1 MFLKSLNPVH
11 RIREL
16 AQELRRTREEGEQ
29 SRRRIEQLEREKA
42 GLAHDNARLEKERQ
56 RLEEENRR
64 LRKELE
70 TAQRA
75 ARRQAAPFS
84 RGKPKSQP
92 KHPGRKSGAAHGR
105 HHQRPIPDHVDE
117 EIHVSAPE
125 RCAACG
131 GALTVERV
139 ESQYQEE
146 IVRRTWVRRF
156 HVPVCRCA
164 QCDQRVQGRHPL
176 QTSDALGAAAV
187 QVGPEAVTLGVLM
200 NKSLGMPHADAAA
213 ILQQGFG
220 LTMSRSGIC
229 RAIQRVARKA
239 EATWH
244 ALRDAAQRSALA
256 HIDETGWKVEAQ
268 LHWLWAVV
276 TEQVTFCEI
285 LPGRGFAVA
294 TAILGAEYAGW
305 LIHDG
310 WRVYYKF
317 LKAAHQSCVAHLIRR
332 CRDLAAVATPSAALF
347 PLAVK
352 QLFEEGLALRDRYL
366 EQKIS
371 LHGLWTATGRLEAK
385 LDRLLARNY
394 KEPANRRLAKHLR
407 HERPYLFT
415 FLYCPGLVD
424 ATNNL
429 AERVMRMLVVIRKNW
444 GGNRTG
450 NGARAQAVLTS
461 VLCTARQQDKDVFE
475 LLVDLLRSRAPKL
488 LDILPAGNGGVAEST
503 VADAVAARRLETL
516 PARADVPLLP
526 ALLLPPPG
534 NPRLNTQADA
544 EDRATGK

>member
-1 MFLKSLNPVH
+1 LFLKSLNPVR

-16 AQELRRTREEGEQ
+16 AQELRRTREERDQ
-29 SRRRIEQLEREKA
+29 ARQRNEQLKK
-42 GLAHDNARLEKERQ
+42 DNERLEKERQ
-56 RLEEENRR
+56 RLEEEIKR

-75 ARRQAAPFS
+75 TRRQAAPFS
-84 RGKPKSQP
+84 RGLPKSHP
-92 KHPGRKSGAAHGR
+92 KTPGRKSGAAHGP
-105 HHQRPIPDHVDE
+105 HHRRPVPDRVDE
-117 EIHVSAPE
+117 EITVSAPAQ
-125 RCAACG
+125 CPACG
-131 GALTVERV
+131 GPLIVEGV

-156 HVPVCRCA
+156 HVPVCRCE
-164 QCDQRVQGRHPL
+164 QCDQRVQGSHPL

-200 NKSLGMPHADAAA
+200 NKSLGLPHADAAA

-244 ALRDAAQRSALA
+244 ALRDAAQHSALA
-256 HIDETGWKVEAQ
+256 HMDETGWKVEAQ
-268 LHWLWAVV
+268 LRWLWAVV

-285 LPGRGFAVA
+285 LPGRGFAEA
-294 TAILGAEYAGW
+294 AAILGAEYAGW

-310 WRVYYKF
+310 WAVYYKF

-332 CRDLAAVATPSAALF
+332 CRDLAAVAT
-347 PLAVK
+347 
-352 QLFEEGLALRDRYL
+352 
-366 EQKIS
+366 
-371 LHGLWTATGRLEAK
+371 
-385 LDRLLARNY
+385 
-394 KEPANRRLAKHLR
+394 
-407 HERPYLFT
+407 PYLFT

-444 GGNRTG
+444 GGNRTEK
-450 NGARAQAVLTS
+450 GARAQAILTS

-475 LLVDLLRSRAPKL
+475 LLTDLLRSGQPKL
-488 LDILPAGNGGVAEST
+488 LDILPAEAGAVAEST
-503 VADAVAARRLETL
+503 PTESAAAGELVVETL
-516 PARADVPLLP
+516 PACADIPLP
-526 ALLLPPPG
+526 VWLPPPG
-534 NPRLNTQADA
+534 NPCLFSSA
-544 EDRATGK
+544 

>member
-16 AQELRRTREEGEQ
+16 VQELRRAREEGEAA
-29 SRRRIEQLEREKA
+29 RRRIEE
-42 GLAHDNARLEKERQ
+42 LEKQNQ
-56 RLEEENRR
+56 RLEVENKR

-92 KHPGRKSGAAHGR
+92 KRPGRKSGAAHGP
-105 HHQRPIPDHVDE
+105 HYQRPIPEHVDE
-117 EIHVSAPE
+117 EILVSAPE
-125 RCAACG
+125 QCPACG
-131 GALTVERV
+131 GPLTVERV

-156 HVPVCRCA
+156 QVPVCRCA

-200 NKSLGMPHADAAA
+200 NKALGLPHGDAAA

-220 LTMSRSGIC
+220 LTMSRGGIC

-244 ALRDAAQRSALA
+244 ALRDAARRSALA

-268 LHWLWAVV
+268 LRWLWAVV

-285 LPGRGFAVA
+285 LPGRGFAEA
-294 TAILGAEYAGW
+294 AAILGAEYAGW

-310 WRVYYKF
+310 WKVYYKF

-332 CRDLAAVATPSAALF
+332 CRDLAEVATPSAARF

-352 QLFEEGLALRDRYL
+352 QLLEEGLALRDRYL
-366 EQKIS
+366 EQTIS
-371 LHGLWTATGRLEAK
+371 LRGLWTATGRLEAK
-385 LDRLLARNY
+385 LDRLLARTY
-394 KEPANRRLAKHLR
+394 REPANRRLAKHLR

-444 GGNRTG
+444 GGNRTE

-461 VLCTARQQDKDVFE
+461 VLCTARQQDQDVFE
-475 LLVDLLRSRAPKL
+475 LLVDLLRSRQPKL
-488 LDILPAGNGGVAEST
+488 LDILPAEAQALTES
-503 VADAVAARRLETL
+503 AAVAVGNLERATL
-516 PARADVPLLP
+516 AAGAEIPLP
-526 ALLLPPPG
+526 VWLPPPG
-534 NPRLNTQADA
+534 NPSLFSSA
-544 EDRATGK
+544 

>member
-1 MFLKSLNPVH
+1 MFLKSLNPVR

-16 AQELRRTREEGEQ
+16 AQELGRTREEREQ
-29 SRRRIEQLEREKA
+29 ARRRIEQLENE
-42 GLAHDNARLEKERQ
+42 NERLEREHQ
-56 RLEEENRR
+56 RLQEEIKR

-75 ARRQAAPFS
+75 TRRQAAPFS
-84 RGKPKSQP
+84 RGLPKSQP
-92 KHPGRKSGAAHGR
+92 KTPGRKSGAAHGPYHR
-105 HHQRPIPDHVDE
+105 RPIPDRVDE
-117 EIHVSAPE
+117 EITVSAPSQ
-125 RCAACG
+125 CPACG
-131 GALTVERV
+131 GPLTVERV

-200 NKSLGMPHADAAA
+200 NKSLGLPHADAAA

-220 LTMSRSGIC
+220 LTMSRGGIC

-244 ALRDAAQRSALA
+244 ALRNAAQRSALA
-256 HIDETGWKVEAQ
+256 HMDETGWKVEAQ
-268 LHWLWAVV
+268 LRWLWAVV

-285 LPGRGFAVA
+285 LPGRGFAEA
-294 TAILGAEYAGW
+294 AGILGAEYAGW

-310 WRVYYKF
+310 WAVYYKF

-332 CRDLAAVATPSAALF
+332 CRDMVEVATPAAARF

-352 QLFEEGLALRDRYL
+352 QLLEEGLALRDRYL
-366 EQKIS
+366 EQQIS
-371 LHGLWTATGRLEAK
+371 LRGLWTATGRLEAK
-385 LDRLLARNY
+385 LDRLLARTY
-394 KEPANRRLAKHLR
+394 QDPANRRLAKHLR

-444 GGNRTG
+444 GGNRTE
-450 NGARAQAVLTS
+450 NGARVQAILTS

-475 LLVDLLRSRAPKL
+475 LLTDLLRSPQPKL
-488 LDILPAGNGGVAEST
+488 LDILPEVEAVTGSNRV
-503 VADAVAARRLETL
+503 DAVAAGGRAAGGGPAADGMGADGLAEMRLPGLPDVSVLPGWRPSAETR
-516 PARADVPLLP
+516 PIFSSA
-526 ALLLPPPG
+526 
-534 NPRLNTQADA
+534 
-544 EDRATGK
+544 

>member
-1 MFLKSLNPVH
+1 MFLKSLNPVR

-16 AQELRRTREEGEQ
+16 AQELRCTREEREQ
-29 SRRRIEQLEREKA
+29 ARRRIEQLENE
-42 GLAHDNARLEKERQ
+42 NERLEREHQ
-56 RLEEENRR
+56 RLQEEIKR
-64 LRKELE
+64 LRKDLE
-70 TAQRA
+70 AAQRA
-75 ARRQAAPFS
+75 TRRQAAPFS
-84 RGKPKSQP
+84 RGLPKSQP
-92 KHPGRKSGAAHGR
+92 KTPGRKSGAAHGP
-105 HHQRPIPDHVDE
+105 HHRRPIPDRVDE
-117 EIHVSAPE
+117 EITVSAPWQ
-125 RCAACG
+125 CPACG
-131 GALTVERV
+131 GPLTVERV

-156 HVPVCRCA
+156 RIPVCRCA

-200 NKSLGMPHADAAA
+200 NKSLGLPHADAAA

-220 LTMSRSGIC
+220 LTMSRGGIC

-239 EATWH
+239 EATRH

-256 HIDETGWKVEAQ
+256 HMDETGWKVEAQ
-268 LHWLWAVV
+268 LRWLWAVV

-285 LPGRGFAVA
+285 LPGRGFAEA
-294 TAILGAEYAGW
+294 AGILGAEYAGW

-310 WRVYYKF
+310 WAVYYKF

-332 CRDLAAVATPSAALF
+332 CRDMAAVATPAAARF

-352 QLFEEGLALRDRYL
+352 HLLEEGLALRDRYV
-366 EQKIS
+366 EQQIS
-371 LHGLWTATGRLEAK
+371 LRGLWTATGRLEAK
-385 LDRLLARNY
+385 LDRLLARMY
-394 KEPANRRLAKHLR
+394 QDPANRRLAKHLR

-444 GGNRTG
+444 GGNRTES
-450 NGARAQAVLTS
+450 GARAQAILTS

-475 LLVDLLRSRAPKL
+475 LLTDLLRSRQPKL
-488 LDILPAGNGGVAEST
+488 LDILPAEDGAVAEST
-503 VADAVAARRLETL
+503 AVDSVAARELVVETL
-516 PARADVPLLP
+516 PTCTDIPLLP
-526 ALLLPPPG
+526 ALLTPPG
-534 NPRLNTQADA
+534 NPCLFSSA
-544 EDRATGK
+544 

>member
-1 MFLKSLNPVH
+1 LFPKSLNPLG

-16 AQELRRTREEGEQ
+16 AQELRRTREERDQVG
-29 SRRRIEQLEREKA
+29 RRNEQLKQENE
-42 GLAHDNARLEKERQ
+42 RLERERQ

-84 RGKPKSQP
+84 RGLPKSHP
-92 KHPGRKSGAAHGR
+92 RTPGRKPGAAHGP
-105 HHQRPIPDHVDE
+105 HHRRPIPDHVDE
-117 EIHVSAPE
+117 EIPVSAPVQ
-125 RCAACG
+125 CPACG
-131 GALTVERV
+131 GPLTVERL

-156 HVPVCRCA
+156 RVPVCRCA
-164 QCDQRVQGRHPL
+164 QCHQRVQGRHPL

-200 NKSLGMPHADAAA
+200 NKSLGLPHADAAA

-220 LTMSRSGIC
+220 LTMSRGGIC

-244 ALRDAAQRSALA
+244 ALRDAARRSALV
-256 HIDETGWKVEAQ
+256 HMDETGWKVEAQ
-268 LHWLWAVV
+268 LRWLWAVV
-276 TEQVTFCEI
+276 TEQITFCEI
-285 LPGRGFAVA
+285 LSGRGFAEA
-294 TAILGAEYAGW
+294 AGILGAEYAGW
-305 LIHDG
+305 VIHDG
-310 WRVYYKF
+310 WAVYYKF
-317 LKAAHQSCVAHLIRR
+317 LKAAHQSCAAHLIRR
-332 CRDLAAVATPSAALF
+332 CRDMAAVATPAAARF

-352 QLFEEGLALRDRYL
+352 QLLEEGLALRDRYA

-371 LHGLWTATGRLEAK
+371 LRGLWTATGRLEAK
-385 LDRLLARNY
+385 LDRLLARTY
-394 KEPANRRLAKHLR
+394 QQPANRRLAKHLR

-444 GGNRTG
+444 GGNRTR
-450 NGARAQAVLTS
+450 NGARAQAILTS

-475 LLVDLLRSRAPKL
+475 LLTDLLRSRQPKL
-488 LDILPAGNGGVAEST
+488 LDILPAEDGAVAEST
-503 VADAVAARRLETL
+503 AVDSVAARGQGGETL
-516 PARADVPLLP
+516 PAGTDIPLLP
-526 ALLLPPPG
+526 ALLPPPG
-534 NPRLNTQADA
+534 NPCLFSSA
-544 EDRATGK
+544 

>member
-1 MFLKSLNPVH
+1 MFLKSLNPLG

-16 AQELRRTREEGEQ
+16 VQELRRMREERDQ
-29 SRRRIEQLEREKA
+29 ARRRSEQLEREKA
-42 GLAHDNARLEKERQ
+42 GLAQDNERLEKERQ
-56 RLEEENRR
+56 RLQEEIKK

-84 RGKPKSQP
+84 RGKPKSHP
-92 KHPGRKSGAAHGR
+92 KRPGRKSGAAHGP
-105 HHQRPIPDHVDE
+105 HHQRPVPNHVDE
-117 EIHVSAPE
+117 EINVSAPE
-125 RCAACG
+125 QCPACG
-131 GALTVERV
+131 GPLTIERV

-200 NKSLGMPHADAAA
+200 NKSLGLPHADAAA

-220 LTMSRSGIC
+220 LTMSRGGIC

-244 ALRDAAQRSALA
+244 ALRDAARRSALA

-268 LHWLWAVV
+268 LRWLWAVV

-285 LPGRGFAVA
+285 LPGRGFAEA
-294 TAILGAEYAGW
+294 AAILGADYAGW

-310 WRVYYKF
+310 WAVYYKF
-317 LKAAHQSCVAHLIRR
+317 LKAAHQSCAAHLIRR
-332 CRDLAAVATPSAALF
+332 CRDLAEAATPSSARF

-352 QLFEEGLALRDRYL
+352 QVLEEGLALRDRYL

-371 LHGLWTATGRLEAK
+371 IRGLWTATGRLEAK
-385 LDRLLARNY
+385 LDRLLARTY
-394 KEPANRRLAKHLR
+394 KEPANHRLAKHLR

-429 AERVMRMLVVIRKNW
+429 AERVMRTLVVIRKNW
-444 GGNRTG
+444 GGSRTG
-450 NGARAQAVLTS
+450 NGARAQAILTS

-475 LLVDLLRSRAPKL
+475 LLTDLLRSRQPKL
-488 LDILPAGNGGVAEST
+488 LDILPAEDKSVAESI
-503 VADAVAARRLETL
+503 AVDSAATRDLVVGDF
-516 PARADVPLLP
+516 PAVVPILLLP
-526 ALLLPPPG
+526 ASLSASG
-534 NPRLNTQADA
+534 NPSPFSSA
-544 EDRATGK
+544 

>member
-1 MFLKSLNPVH
+1 MFLKSINPLR

-16 AQELRRTREEGEQ
+16 VQQLRCSREETEQ
-29 SRRRIEQLEREKA
+29 ARQRIEQLE
-42 GLAHDNARLEKERQ
+42 KENQ
-56 RLEEENRR
+56 RLQEENKK

-70 TAQRA
+70 AAQRA

-84 RGKPKSQP
+84 RGKPKRHP
-92 KHPGRKSGAAHGR
+92 KPPGRKSGAAHGP
-105 HHQRPIPDHVDE
+105 HHHRPVPDRVDE
-117 EIHVSAPE
+117 EIAVAAPTQ
-125 RCAACG
+125 CPACG
-131 GALTVERV
+131 GPLTVERV

-200 NKSLGMPHADAAA
+200 NKSLGLPHADAAA
-213 ILQQGFG
+213 ILKQGFG
-220 LTMSRSGIC
+220 LTMSRSGVC

-244 ALRDAAQRSALA
+244 ALRDAAQHSALA
-256 HIDETGWKVEAQ
+256 HMDETGWKVEAQ
-268 LHWLWAVV
+268 LRWLWAVV

-285 LPGRGFAVA
+285 LPGRGFAEA
-294 TAILGAEYAGW
+294 AAILGEEYAGW

-310 WRVYYKF
+310 WAVYYKF

-332 CRDLAAVATPSAALF
+332 CRDLAEVATPAAAGF

-352 QLFEEGLALRDRYL
+352 RLLEEGLALRDRYG

-371 LHGLWTATGRLEAK
+371 LHGLWTATGRLEAQ
-385 LDRLLARNY
+385 LDRLLARTY
-394 KEPANRRLAKHLR
+394 REPANRRLAKHLR

-415 FLYCPGLVD
+415 FLYCPGVVD

-444 GGNRTG
+444 GGNRTED
-450 NGARAQAVLTS
+450 GAREQAVLTS

-475 LLVDLLRSRAPKL
+475 LLTDLLRSQQPKL
-488 LDILPAGNGGVAEST
+488 LDILPQVET
-503 VADAVAARRLETL
+503 VTKTGSNRGDAVATDGRAAAGAPSAAALPETRLPGWAAISVLPGGLPSVET
-516 PARADVPLLP
+516 RPLFSSAGGP
-526 ALLLPPPG
+526 
-534 NPRLNTQADA
+534 
-544 EDRATGK
+544 